1 MDIACP
7 TCLNPFLLNCDI
19 SATLCG
25 HVFHTDCIEKW
36 LQMGNKTC
44 PQCREFCSISFKL
57 YLSATE
63 NVKKRDA
70 IQADLDLAESEAK
83 RRKSEMA
90 KKSMTEFLFLVE
102 EKVKTSWSWKTYEST
117 TKDGRSLLHWA
128 ADYGNLDIYQSVMD
142 KVPDKNPKDKTGITP
157 LHCAADV
164 GHPDICQLI
173 LNNVTDKCPKDKNG
187 HTPLHCS
194 ARKGH
199 TLIHKMIMETCEDK
213 NPEQIKGT
221 FAGYTPLHAAA
232 ENGHVEVCRLI
243 MDAVKDISPK
253 TKKDKTTPLQ
263 LAANNGHRA
272 VQDLILT
279 YAANS
284 AAAALAEFR
293 ST

>member
-1 MDIACP
+1 
-7 TCLNPFLLNCDI
+7 
-19 SATLCG
+19 
-25 HVFHTDCIEKW
+25 
-36 LQMGNKTC
+36 MGNKTC

-70 IQADLDLAESEAK
+70 IQADLDLAESEVK

-253 TKKDKTTPLQ
+253 TKKDKTTPFQ
-263 LAANNGHRA
+263 LATNNGHRA

>member
-7 TCLNPFLLNCDI
+7 TCLNPFLLNCKI

-25 HVFHTDCIEKW
+25 HVFHTNCIETW

-90 KKSMTEFLFLVE
+90 KKSMLEFLFLVE
-102 EKVKTSWSWKTYEST
+102 EKVKTTWYKDDYT
-117 TKDGRSLLHWA
+117 TKDGRTLLHWA
-128 ADYGNLDIYQSVMD
+128 ADYGNLDIYRSIMD
-142 KVPDKNPKDKTGITP
+142 KVPDKNPKSKNGVTP

-164 GHPDICQLI
+164 GHLDLCQLI
-173 LNNVTDKCPKDKNG
+173 LNNVTDKCPKNKDG

-199 TLIHKMIMETCEDK
+199 TLIHQMIMETLEDK
-213 NPEQIKGT
+213 NPAQIKGNH
-221 FAGYTPLHAAA
+221 AGYTPLHAAA

-243 MDAVKDISPK
+243 MDAVEDFSPK
-253 TKKDKTTPLQ
+253 TKDKTTPLQ
-263 LAANNGHRA
+263 LAAKNGHRA
-272 VQDLILT
+272 VQALILT
-279 YAANS
+279 YAAKK
-284 AAAALAEFR
+284 AAAALLEFQN
-293 ST
+293 T

>member
-7 TCLNPFLLNCDI
+7 TCLNPFLLNCNI

-25 HVFHTDCIEKW
+25 HVFHTNCIETW

-90 KKSMTEFLFLVE
+90 KKSMIEFLFLVE
-102 EKVKTSWSWKTYEST
+102 KKVKTTWSWKTNDST

-128 ADYGNLDIYQSVMD
+128 ADYGNLGIYQSVMD
-142 KVPDKNPKDKTGITP
+142 KVPDKNPKDKDGITP

-173 LNNVTDKCPKDKNG
+173 LDNTADKCPKDKDG
-187 HTPLHCS
+187 YTPLHCS
-194 ARKGH
+194 AKKGH
-199 TLIHKMIMETCEDK
+199 ALIHKMIMETLEDK
-213 NPEQIKGT
+213 NPGAIKVD
-221 FAGYTPLHAAA
+221 AGYTPLHAAA
-232 ENGHVEVCRLI
+232 RNGHVEVCRLI
-243 MDAVKDISPK
+243 MDAVDDISPK
-253 TKKDKTTPLQ
+253 TKKKKTPLH
-263 LAANNGHRA
+263 LAAEHDHRA

-279 YAANS
+279 YAVKS

-293 ST
+293 NT

>member
-1 MDIACP
+1 
-7 TCLNPFLLNCDI
+7 
-19 SATLCG
+19 
-25 HVFHTDCIEKW
+25 
-36 LQMGNKTC
+36 MGNKTC

-90 KKSMTEFLFLVE
+90 KKSMLEFLFLVE
-102 EKVKTSWSWKTYEST
+102 DKVKTWSWKTKGYT
-117 TKDGRSLLHWA
+117 TKNGRTLLHWA
-128 ADYGNLDIYQSVMD
+128 ADYGNLDIYQSIMD
-142 KVPDKNPKDKTGITP
+142 KVPDKNPKDNEGITP

-173 LNNVTDKCPKDKNG
+173 LDNTEDKCPKDKSG
-187 HTPLHCS
+187 YTPLHCS

-199 TLIHKMIMETCEDK
+199 TLIHKMIMETLEDK
-213 NPEQIKGT
+213 NPEAIKGD
-221 FAGYTPLHAAA
+221 AGYTPLHAAA
-232 ENGHVEVCRLI
+232 RNGQVEVCRLI

>member
-25 HVFHTDCIEKW
+25 HVFHTNCIDKW

-44 PQCREFCSISFKL
+44 PQCREECSISFKL

-63 NVKKRDA
+63 NVKKRTA

-90 KKSMTEFLFLVE
+90 KKSMLKFLFLVE
-102 EKVKTSWSWKTYEST
+102 DKVKTTWSWKTNEST
-117 TKDGRSLLHWA
+117 TKNGRSLLHWA
-128 ADYGNLDIYQSVMD
+128 ADYGNLDIYKSIMD
-142 KVPDKNPKDKTGITP
+142 KVPDKNPKDKEGITP

-173 LNNVTDKCPKDKNG
+173 LKNTADKCPKDKDG
-187 HTPLHCS
+187 YTPLHCS

-199 TLIHKMIMETCEDK
+199 TLIHKMIMETLEDK
-213 NPEQIKGT
+213 NPAAIKLE
-221 FAGYTPLHAAA
+221 AGYTPLHAAA
-232 ENGHVEVCRLI
+232 RNGQVEVCRLI
-243 MDAVKDISPK
+243 MDAVEDISPK
-253 TKKDKTTPLQ
+253 TRKGKTTPLQ
-263 LAANNGHRA
+263 EAADNGHRA
-272 VQDLILT
+272 VQDLFLT
-279 YAANS
+279 YAAN
-284 AAAALAEFR
+284 AAVAALAEFR

>member
-25 HVFHTDCIEKW
+25 HVFHTNCIVKW

-44 PQCREFCSISFKL
+44 PQCREECSISFKL

-63 NVKKRDA
+63 NVKKRTA

-90 KKSMTEFLFLVE
+90 KKSMLKFLFLVE
-102 EKVKTSWSWKTYEST
+102 DKVKTWNWRTNEST
-117 TKDGRSLLHWA
+117 TKNGRSLLHWA
-128 ADYGNLDIYQSVMD
+128 ADYGNLDIYQSIMD
-142 KVPDKNPKDKTGITP
+142 KVPDKNPKDKNGITP

-164 GHPDICQLI
+164 GHLNICQLI
-173 LNNVTDKCPKDKNG
+173 LNNVTDKCPKGKNG

-199 TLIHKMIMETCEDK
+199 TLIHKLIMTVSNEK
-213 NPEQIKGT
+213 NPEDT
-221 FAGYTPLHAAA
+221 VGYTPLHSAA
-232 ENGHVEVCRLI
+232 ENGHVELCRLI
-243 MDAVKDISPK
+243 MDEIEDIFPK
-253 TKKDKTTPLQ
+253 TVDKTTPLH
-263 LAANNGHRA
+263 LATRGGHTA
-272 VQDLILT
+272 VEDLIREYML
-279 YAANS
+279 
-284 AAAALAEFR
+284 R
-293 ST
+293 K

>member
-25 HVFHTDCIEKW
+25 HVFHTNCIEKW

-70 IQADLDLAESEAK
+70 IQADLDLAESEVK

-142 KVPDKNPKDKTGITP
+142 KVPDKNPKDKEGTTP
-157 LHCAADV
+157 LHCAADN
-164 GHPDICQLI
+164 GHLGICQLI
-173 LNNVTDKCPKDKNG
+173 LKNTEQKCPKDEVG
-187 HTPLHCS
+187 WTPLHCS
-194 ARKGH
+194 AGKGH
-199 TLIHKMIMETCEDK
+199 TLIHKMIMTVSSDK
-213 NPEQIKGT
+213 NPEDTG
-221 FAGYTPLHAAA
+221 GYTPLHSAA
-232 ENGHVEVCRLI
+232 ENGHVELCRLI
-243 MDAVKDISPK
+243 MDEIEDIFPKTEDKITPLHLATRGGHIAVKD
-253 TKKDKTTPLQ
+253 
-263 LAANNGHRA
+263 
-272 VQDLILT
+272 LILK
-279 YAANS
+279 YVEKNW
-284 AAAALAEFR
+284 
-293 ST
+293 